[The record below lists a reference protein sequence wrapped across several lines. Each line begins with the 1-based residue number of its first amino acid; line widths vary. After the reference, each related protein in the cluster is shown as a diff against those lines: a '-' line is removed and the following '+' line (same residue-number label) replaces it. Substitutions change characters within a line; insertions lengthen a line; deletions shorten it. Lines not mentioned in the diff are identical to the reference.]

1 VDRLQVANDIAS
13 MLSYLRILNLIF
25 SYLKLSYIGFDFEGR
40 IKIFDFG
47 LCRELPTNREGM
59 DSVHQLAGNVGISQ
73 YMAPEVVLNQNYNQ
87 KADVYSLAMVMYEIL
102 SLNQTSSTS
111 QKASGY
117 NGALETDLESYLCW
131 PPIIHETLHRAWSH
145 DIARRPTMKKIFH
158 MVRMQIAK
166 LKGNGA
172 TTGESCDVGTQRTK
186 KPVDDFD
193 NSTVGTIR
201 TLSLGPI
208 SQSKT
213 S

>member
-1 VDRLQVANDIAS
+1 MSKVESRSL
-13 MLSYLRILNLIF
+13 ILV
-25 SYLKLSYIGFDFEGR
+25 
-40 IKIFDFG
+40 FG
-47 LCRELPTNREGM
+47 LCREWPPNREGM
-59 DSVHQLAGNVGISQ
+59 DSVHQLSGNVGISQ
-73 YMAPEVVLNQNYNQ
+73 YVAPEVVLHQNYNQ
-87 KADVYSLAMVMYEIL
+87 KADVHSFAMVMYEIL
-102 SLNQTSSTS
+102 SLNQTSSTC

-117 NGALETDLESYLCW
+117 KEALETDLESCLCW

-158 MVRMQIAK
+158 MMRMQIAE
-166 LKGNGA
+166 LTGNGA
-172 TTGESCDVGTQRTK
+172 VTGESCEVGTQRTK
-186 KPVDDFD
+186 KPVGDFD